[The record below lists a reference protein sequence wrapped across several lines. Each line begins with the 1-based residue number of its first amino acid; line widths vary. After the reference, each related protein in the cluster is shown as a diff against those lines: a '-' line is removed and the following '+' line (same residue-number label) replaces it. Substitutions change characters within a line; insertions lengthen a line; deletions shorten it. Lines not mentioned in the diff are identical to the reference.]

1 MWRLGRENTEDKR
14 EKRSH
19 GEEACWS
26 DDGQTKVWIKKGT
39 LLTFVYIRYVALN
52 FFFLRSNN

>member
-39 LLTFVYIRYVALN
+39 LLTFDFWLL
-52 FFFLRSNN
+52 FTSDMLH